1 MKSFDMKSFSYTI
14 VLGLVLNVI
23 FLLLTGNSY
32 EDPFLP
38 ILGMLSLFM
47 ITGALIGIKSQ
58 DITIIEPGLGSILVS
73 LILFILLPILKLE
86 TFENISESD
95 WIIVMMNNVIMT
107 FVGAWLGEKL
117 HAGYYGNEMHF
128 GVSSNANEQ
137 NDTNNSA
144 NNSTNNLSW
153 GWVMAGTVLG
163 LILSM
168 IVVNIFG
175 LILNVSIMLLF
186 ILTGIAFV
194 VTGLAIGRLSPGV
207 TIREAGIAGFLVM
220 TIDLN
225 IFRATH
231 EEIPITY
238 LIGSLIGAFILT
250 YIGGHFGEKMQTAN
264 DKKVLD
270 TKIIET
276 KK

>member
-14 VLGLVLNVI
+14 VLGLILNVI

-38 ILGMLSLFM
+38 ILGMLSIFM

-117 HAGYYGNEMHF
+117 HAGYFGNEMHF
-128 GVSSNANEQ
+128 GISSDDKVQ
-137 NDTNNSA
+137 ND
-144 NNSTNNLSW
+144 TNNLSW

-186 ILTGIAFV
+186 ILSGIAFV

-231 EEIPITY
+231 DEIPINY
-238 LIGSLIGAFILT
+238 LVGSLVGAFILT
-250 YIGGHFGEKMQTAN
+250 YIGGHFGEKMQATN
-264 DKKVLD
+264 DKKVANV
-270 TKIIET
+270 